1 MYHDMRTTSIII
13 ITLDEGKKGEKVQ
26 TDRSGVRLEEEGKH
40 SSTSEQGKESVDCN
54 RKGR

>member
-1 MYHDMRTTSIII
+1 MRTTSIII

-26 TDRSGVRLEEEGKH
+26 TDRSRVGLEKEGEH

-54 RKGR
+54 RNGR